1 MPFDDS
7 DRALV
12 ARVKAGDATAFGT
25 LHRRYYQKLYR
36 FAYLRTGSREDA
48 ADIVSE
54 AFCRA
59 LQRVAN
65 YEFRRSDSLYPWLHQ
80 IASNLI
86 IDQARARPAGRTLSL
101 DAQLAEDLE
110 SFLNCLVD
118 ERPSAHEVLEAKEIH
133 ALVRDAIETL
143 PADQAKAVHFRFVAD
158 LSIRDIAREMDRS
171 EGAIKSLLHRALQG
185 LRDRLREE
193 ATTSRGPGVA
203 HHHQERSTSHDRE
216 VIQIRPGDA

>member
-12 ARVKAGDATAFGT
+12 ARVKAGEATAFGT

-36 FAYLRTGSREDA
+36 FAYMRTGSKEDA
-48 ADIVSE
+48 ADVVSE
-54 AFCRA
+54 VFCRA
-59 LQRVAN
+59 LQRLTN

-86 IDQARARPAGRTLSL
+86 IDQARSRPAGRTLSL

-110 SFLNCLVD
+110 SFLNCLPD
-118 ERPSAHEVLEAKEIH
+118 ESPSAHELLEAKEVH
-133 ALVRDAIETL
+133 ALVREAVETL
-143 PADQAKAVHFRFVAD
+143 PADQAKAVQYRFVAD

-193 ATTSRGPGVA
+193 ATAAQSGGVA
-203 HHHQERSTSHDRE
+203 RHHEERSTSHDRE
-216 VIQIRPGDA
+216 VIQIRPRDA